1 MRLSSECG
9 LCVAQ
14 VAGGPAV
21 FDPSI
26 STPLVCQLHTTQ
38 VHPDVNYKILG
49 GFCGLLCQ
57 ELDVAVGSR
66 VPWPASKG
74 II

>member
-1 MRLSSECG
+1 VTTRLSSECD

-14 VAGGPAV
+14 VANGPAV

-38 VHPDVNYKILG
+38 VHPDVNKILG
-49 GFCGLLCQ
+49 GFGGLVCQ
-57 ELDVAVGSR
+57 ELDHPR
-66 VPWPASKG
+66 
-74 II
+74 